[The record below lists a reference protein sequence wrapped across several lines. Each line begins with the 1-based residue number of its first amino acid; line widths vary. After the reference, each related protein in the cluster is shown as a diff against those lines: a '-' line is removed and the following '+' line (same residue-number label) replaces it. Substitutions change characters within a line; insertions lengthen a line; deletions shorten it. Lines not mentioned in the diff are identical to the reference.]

1 MGEMAEGA
9 SRLAAIGVV
18 AASLCPIALVFDR
31 SPTTVTTVLVILT
44 VATAF
49 SAVARLTDILT
60 VDRNGHRGTAA
71 VDAASIEAD
80 QDRLQISADEIV
92 GNHALAADAAER
104 SDGPES
110 SVAEDRM
117 TAIHRAIGETASAVA
132 QLTEVIGALGMS
144 HMEVGFRSMSA
155 GNDAEQA
162 SQNVA
167 TVAAATEE
175 LTASIGEIVR
185 EVMEAQAV
193 AAEAVDVMVS
203 AETTIRSMTDATN
216 EIHQVLALINAIT
229 RQTHLLALNATI
241 EAARA
246 GEAGRGF
253 AVVAGEVKT
262 LAGETTA
269 ATEQIT
275 TQIGRI
281 VEVNEEA
288 VTAISAVTAIIGRI
302 AKLQNAIGSSVQ
314 AQSAATQDI
323 SVSAQEVAGRTS
335 QVSTLIGEIATSAEH
350 SGNQAIDAGRLASE
364 LTARI
369 AEMQTRIAEAPDT
382 LNTWRKKG

>member
-1 MGEMAEGA
+1 MAGGA

-117 TAIHRAIGETASAVA
+117 TAIHRAIEETASAVT

-382 LNTWRKKG
+382 LNPWRKKG

>member
-1 MGEMAEGA
+1 MAGGA

-60 VDRNGHRGTAA
+60 VDRNGHRGAA
-71 VDAASIEAD
+71 SVDAAGIEAD
-80 QDRLQISADEIV
+80 QEQPQISADETA
-92 GNHALAADAAER
+92 GDAALAADAAER
-104 SDGPES
+104 PDGPES
-110 SVAEDRM
+110 SVADDRM
-117 TAIHRAIGETASAVA
+117 TAIGRAIEETASAVT

-253 AVVAGEVKT
+253 AVVADEVKT
-262 LAGETTA
+262 LAGETAA

-288 VTAISAVTAIIGRI
+288 VSAISGVTAIIGRI
-302 AKLQNAIGSSVQ
+302 ARLQNAIGSSVQ

-369 AEMQTRIAEAPDT
+369 TEMQTRIAEAPDT
-382 LNTWRKKG
+382 LNPWRMKG